1 MGIIIAL
8 MIVGVFFFLA
18 CMFVGVLIGAAD
30 VSKQVALAQQQAE
43 QERQRNMGV

>member
-30 VSKQVALAQQQAE
+30 VSKQVALQQQAE